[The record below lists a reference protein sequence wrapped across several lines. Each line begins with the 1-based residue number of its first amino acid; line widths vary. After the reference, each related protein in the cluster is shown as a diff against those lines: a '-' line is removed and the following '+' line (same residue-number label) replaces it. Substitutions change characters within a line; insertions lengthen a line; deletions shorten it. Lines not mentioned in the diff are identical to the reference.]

1 MNANLPPQRFAD
13 FFQAV
18 HGYYPFPWQQR
29 LAEQVIQD
37 EWPDVI
43 NIPTGCGKSAAL
55 DIAVYALAANPQ
67 IMPRRIAVVVDRRII
82 VDQLHSRAEAIADK
96 IASREQPILANIADA
111 LQNMVGDK
119 ERSTNPLIVSRMRG
133 GAPIDDSWAEE
144 PHRPWIIT
152 STVDQL
158 GSRILHR
165 GYGVSP
171 RMRPIHA
178 GLAGNDILIIL
189 DEVHL
194 SAPFAETLNAIE
206 RLNKQR
212 RELPDRFKVVQMSAT
227 AKSNNARIFN
237 LEPSDIKKS
246 EELNRRANA
255 QKQLSLS
262 QAPNRR
268 GLPRRASMLVK
279 AAAKKDSV
287 KIIGVIANRVN
298 TAIDIFK
305 QLKSDGVNARL
316 ITGRMRPM
324 DRTPV
329 TDEIARLANPDE
341 KSEDREFIA
350 IVSTQAIEVGA
361 DFSFDELITE
371 CAPADSLIQRI
382 GRLDRRGT
390 QAQNEQCPPI
400 AHIISLKNE
409 LTPRATDPIYGDAV
423 KNTWFALEQIKNPSL
438 QNLKEIAKQEETL
451 APKLNAPLMLRSHM
465 EALCQTNPEP
475 RAQPQIS
482 DFLHGIHSGGPAE
495 VSIVWRRHRSAEH
508 LTAVPP
514 RAAECLTIPLTAA
527 VKWLRGDNSPQIV
540 ADVTQR
546 EIADPPR
553 QAPQSGSNDGQWTIW
568 NGSEK
573 SVASHPNV
581 DAIQPGD
588 LVVAAPELGGLSFDN
603 WDPYAIDEV
612 KDIGDHAQQP
622 FSPKIRLAAGLG
634 FADALANI
642 SPNRMPAIGTGSRLL
657 ALPDALANISPKW
670 MPSPKDSSEED
681 ESDLYKVERWLEKR
695 RAFINDE
702 PLKSVLATLS
712 AGNIS
717 VIAIDDCYIIQS
729 RQRFDPSLID
739 GSDETIS
746 LTGTRRPITLK
757 DHMEHVGARAEKYA
771 LSLGISERIA
781 ADLKLAGRFHD
792 IGKADA
798 RFQLMLAGGDKI
810 TLAGQDEP
818 LAKSVTAVTRINAD
832 YPARMRH
839 ESISVALLQSHP
851 DALRDANDPDL
862 VLHLIAAHH
871 GYARPFPQIIPDPNP
886 QSVRYEQM
894 QTNSDLASTSEAM
907 DSADRFWR
915 LTEQYGAYGLSWL
928 EAILR
933 LADHRQSE
941 KEARIQ

>member
-1 MNANLPPQRFAD
+1 MNANLTPKRFAE

-18 HGYYPFPWQQR
+18 HGYDPFPWQQR

-37 EWPDVI
+37 DWPDVI
-43 NIPTGCGKSAAL
+43 DIPTGCGKSAAL
-55 DIAVYALAANPQ
+55 DVAVYALAANPQ
-67 IMPRRIAVVVDRRII
+67 VMPRRIAVIVDRRII
-82 VDQLHSRAEAIADK
+82 VDQLHSRAETIAAK
-96 IASREQPILANIADA
+96 IASRENPIFEDVADA
-111 LQNMVGDK
+111 LQNIAGNNAPSK
-119 ERSTNPLIVSRMRG
+119 NPIVVSKMRG

-194 SAPFAETLNAIE
+194 SAPFAQTLKAIKRLHNE
-206 RLNKQR
+206 RA
-212 RELPDRFKVVQMSAT
+212 ELPNRFKVVQMSAT
-227 AKSNNARIFN
+227 ADISNARIFK
-237 LEPSDIKKS
+237 LKPSDTQES
-246 EELNRRANA
+246 EDLDRRVNA
-255 QKQLSLS
+255 QKALSLS

-268 GLPRRASMLVK
+268 GLPRRVATLVK
-279 AAAKKDSV
+279 AAAKKDGV
-287 KIIGVIANRVN
+287 KTVGVIANRVN

-305 QLKSDGVNARL
+305 QIQDGGINAEL
-316 ITGRMRPM
+316 ITGRMRPI
-324 DRTPV
+324 DRKPI
-329 TDEIARLANPDE
+329 TDKIARLSSPDK
-341 KSEDREFIA
+341 KSDNNQFTA

-371 CAPADSLIQRI
+371 CAPADNLIQRI

-390 QAQNEQCPPI
+390 QAQNGQRPPI
-400 AHIISLKNE
+400 AHIISLTNE
-409 LTPRATDPIYGDAV
+409 LTPRAIDPIYGDAV
-423 KNTWFALEQIKNPSL
+423 KETWFALEQIANPTL
-438 QNLKEIAKQEETL
+438 QNLKEIAKEEKTL

-465 EALCQTNPEP
+465 ESFCQTNPEP

-514 RAAECLTIPLTAA
+514 RAGECLTIPLSAA
-527 VKWLRGDNSPQIV
+527 TKWLRGDRSPQIV

-546 EIADPPR
+546 ESIDAPR
-553 QAPQSGSNDGQWTIW
+553 QTPQSDAKNGQWTIW
-568 NGSEK
+568 NASEK
-573 SVASHPNV
+573 SVADSPQI

-588 LVVAAPELGGLSFDN
+588 LIVAAPELGGLSSAN
-603 WDPYAIDEV
+603 WDPQATDEV
-612 KDIGDHAQQP
+612 TDIGDHAQAP
-622 FSPKIRLAAGLG
+622 FSPKIRLAAGLE
-634 FADALANI
+634 FADALA
-642 SPNRMPAIGTGSRLL
+642 
-657 ALPDALANISPKW
+657 DISPKW
-670 MPSPKDSSEED
+670 MPNPKAVLEED
-681 ESDLYKVERWLEKR
+681 ETDIEKIERWLEER
-695 RAFINDE
+695 RAFITEE
-702 PLKSVLATLS
+702 PLKSVLASLS
-712 AGNIS
+712 PGNVS
-717 VIAIDDCYIIQS
+717 VIATEECYIIQS
-729 RQRFDPSLID
+729 RKRFDPSLID

-757 DHMEHVGARAEKYA
+757 THMEHVGARAEQYA
-771 LSLGISERIA
+771 RALGINELIA

-792 IGKADA
+792 VGKADE

-810 TLAGQDEP
+810 TLAGQNEP
-818 LAKSVTAVTRINAD
+818 LAKSKSAVARTTGD

-839 ESISVALLQSHP
+839 EAASVALLQSDP
-851 DALRDANDPDL
+851 DILKDAHDPDL

-871 GYARPFPQIIPDPNP
+871 GYARPLPQIVPDPNP
-886 QSVRYEQM
+886 QTIRYDQM
-894 QTNSDLASTSEAM
+894 QATSDLASTPAAM
-907 DSADRFWR
+907 DGADRFWSLNR
-915 LTEQYGAYGLSWL
+915 RYGVYGLAWL
-928 EAILR
+928 ESIFR

-941 KEARIQ
+941 EETRTQ